1 MARIYL
7 VRHGRAAAAWNEAP
21 DPPLDAAGRAQAA
34 AMAAHI
40 DERLGRPA
48 ALWTSPLLRARET
61 AAPLAERWGVPV
73 QTVPEVAEL
82 PSPGLALDERG
93 AWLRELF
100 AGRWSDT
107 PAFVQDWRRCAVDA
121 LACCRE
127 DTVVVTHAV
136 LVNAVV
142 AAVTGDERVL
152 VFRPDYCSVTV
163 LARRAGRMVLQ
174 EQGAEAATRVL

>member
-21 DPPLDAAGRAQAA
+21 DPGLDDTGRAQAA
-34 AMAAHI
+34 ALAEHI
-40 DERLGRPA
+40 DERLGRAA
-48 ALWTSPLLRARET
+48 ALWCSPLLRARET

-73 QTVPEVAEL
+73 QAVPEVAEL
-82 PSPGLALDERG
+82 PSPGLGLEERG

-107 PAFVQDWRRCAVDA
+107 ATFVQDWRRSAVDA
-121 LACCRE
+121 LAACRD

-136 LVNAVV
+136 LINAVV
-142 AAVTGDERVL
+142 AAATGDDRVL

-163 LARRAGRMVLQ
+163 LGLRAGRMVLQ